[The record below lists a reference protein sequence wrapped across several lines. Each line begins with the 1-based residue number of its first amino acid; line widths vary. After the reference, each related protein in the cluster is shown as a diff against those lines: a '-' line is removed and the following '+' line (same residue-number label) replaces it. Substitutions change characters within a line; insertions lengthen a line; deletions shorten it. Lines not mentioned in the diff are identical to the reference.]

1 MRSNKFI
8 YGMMAAALIAASCT
22 DFDDYNE
29 AYQTGGA
36 GSNKTLWENISERE
50 NLSDFARLLSKGGY
64 DKELSKSRFYTVW
77 APENGTFNFDEFNQM
92 DSATL
97 VQRFIKSNVADYN
110 FVLSSSVDERVHVL
124 NEKSFTL
131 QNLEGCTFGGNDIVT
146 SNIPS
151 LNGTLHIT
159 DGAVQYM
166 PNIYEYIFDNA
177 DTDSSIAQ
185 YLKKYEDVYL
195 DEKNSVVGPIDS
207 LGQQTYSDSVMVM
220 RNVIMEQMRAKLDNE
235 DSLYTMIVP
244 TDDAY
249 TKAYDKIK
257 SYFNYADVTTYYN
270 INSSAGTRQTKS
282 VENGDY
288 DAAYLSDSLARWC
301 MAASLVL
308 SHTNSYN
315 FWLDEVGRADEHN
328 PLLRDTLVTTTGV
341 YLSNGEQIM
350 ARTIGDPEQVSNGYV
365 RRVDSLALFPWDVW
379 CSEIYPNIF
388 STTMRPYSQNTSGIN
403 TMTVAPN
410 NFNPAV
416 GDYIS
421 SYIDVIPR
429 GNNNPKVHFYLPN
442 ICSTRYNIYIVFVPE
457 CITGSVTTEP
467 QLLKFN
473 VGVNYT
479 ESADGDIGTLS
490 NPSVEFEDLVTD
502 SAHLNKIDT
511 FFVGEVNFPYAYV
524 NIDENGECMPSL
536 YVEVSR
542 TYSERPKYTNRMRI
556 ARLILRPVEYDEY
569 LKKEDEAL

>member
-1 MRSNKFI
+1 
-8 YGMMAAALIAASCT
+8 MMAAALIAASCT

-220 RNVIMEQMRAKLDNE
+220 RNVIMEQMRAKRNVAEAVFKKFTEAKDKFDTYAFCFFEGE
-235 DSLYTMIVP
+235 DGKYYNSRIEKYWGGNFIPLVAGNKKEVLKVMRMIKASPLYNTVCTMFFV
-244 TDDAY
+244 DRD
-249 TKAYDKIK
+249 YDKSLKGTDKDLFETPCYSIE
-257 SYFNYADVTTYYN
+257 NLYAQETTFCR
-270 INSSAGTRQTKS
+270 ILQAEFGLSIIDS
-282 VENGDY
+282 DY
-288 DAAYLSDSLARWC
+288 CKCL
-301 MAASLVL
+301 
-308 SHTNSYN
+308 
-315 FWLDEVGRADEHN
+315 E
-328 PLLRDTLVTTTGV
+328 
-341 YLSNGEQIM
+341 
-350 ARTIGDPEQVSNGYV
+350 
-365 RRVDSLALFPWDVW
+365 
-379 CSEIYPNIF
+379 
-388 STTMRPYSQNTSGIN
+388 
-403 TMTVAPN
+403 
-410 NFNPAV
+410 
-416 GDYIS
+416 
-421 SYIDVIPR
+421 
-429 GNNNPKVHFYLPN
+429 
-442 ICSTRYNIYIVFVPE
+442 
-457 CITGSVTTEP
+457 
-467 QLLKFN
+467 
-473 VGVNYT
+473 
-479 ESADGDIGTLS
+479 
-490 NPSVEFEDLVTD
+490 
-502 SAHLNKIDT
+502 
-511 FFVGEVNFPYAYV
+511 
-524 NIDENGECMPSL
+524 
-536 YVEVSR
+536 
-542 TYSERPKYTNRMRI
+542 TYR
-556 ARLILRPVEYDEY
+556 ARLAEFNQIIFQ
-569 LKKEDEAL
+569 